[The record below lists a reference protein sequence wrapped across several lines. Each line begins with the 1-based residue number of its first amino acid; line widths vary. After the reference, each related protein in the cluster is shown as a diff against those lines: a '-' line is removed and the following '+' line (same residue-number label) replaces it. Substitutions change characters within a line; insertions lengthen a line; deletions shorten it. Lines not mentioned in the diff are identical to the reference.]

1 MQNSR
6 STLTSLTDSQPSF
19 DTMNSCVLV
28 VGGSGFIGHNLCQ
41 WLSSTK
47 VRVVSLDC
55 RVPRRQIPGVTFVQA
70 DATNVTELEKVF
82 ATCAPTTVFHLAAN
96 SDIAAGASDASFDF
110 RDTLNSTVALRQV
123 VEHFPVEQFVFA
135 SSSAVFGISESRLDE
150 TNAQRRLPISWYGHA
165 KLASEYVLESLSILQ
180 PNMKMLFVR
189 FPNVVGPMATHGVV
203 YDFIQ
208 KLSRDPLNLHIL
220 GDGNQSKPYIHVGEL
235 IRALVF
241 LVGWVKPGVSVF
253 NVGPEDAI
261 SVREIANAVCRKM
274 DLSPTLHFG
283 PSPQGWLGDV
293 PKYLFNT
300 EKIRR
305 IGFSVELSSL
315 KAVDLAIS
323 QLVAELNQDK

>member
-1 MQNSR
+1 M
-6 STLTSLTDSQPSF
+6 TSS
-19 DTMNSCVLV
+19 VLV

-41 WLSSTK
+41 WLSSEK
-47 VRVVSLDC
+47 VSVVNLDC
-55 RVPRRQIPGVTFVQA
+55 RVPRRPIPDVTFVQA
-70 DATNVTELEKVF
+70 DATNVAELEKAF
-82 ATCAPTTVFHLAAN
+82 GNCAPTTVFHLAAN
-96 SDIAAGASDASFDF
+96 SDIAAGASDASLDF

-135 SSSAVFGISESRLDE
+135 SSSAVFGLSESRLEE
-150 TNAQRRLPISWYGHA
+150 TSAQCRIPISWYGQA
-165 KLASEYVLESLSILQ
+165 KLAGEYVLESLSHRQ

-189 FPNVVGPMATHGVV
+189 FPNVVGPLATHGVV

-208 KLSRDPLNLHIL
+208 KLYRDPLNLQIL
-220 GDGNQSKPYIHVGEL
+220 GDGNQTKPYIHVGEL

-241 LVGWVKPGVSVF
+241 LVGRVQPGLSVF

-261 SVREIANAVCRKM
+261 SVREIAKAVCRKM
-274 DLSPTLHFG
+274 DLNPTLQFG
-283 PSPQGWLGDV
+283 DSPQGWLGDV

-315 KAVDLAIS
+315 EAVELSIS
-323 QLVAELNQDK
+323 QLVGELNRDK

>member
-1 MQNSR
+1 M
-6 STLTSLTDSQPSF
+6 TSS
-19 DTMNSCVLV
+19 VLV

-41 WLSSTK
+41 WLSSEK
-47 VRVVSLDC
+47 VSVVNLDC
-55 RVPRRQIPGVTFVQA
+55 RVPRRPIPGVTFVQA
-70 DATNVTELEKVF
+70 DATNVAELEKAF
-82 ATCAPTTVFHLAAN
+82 GNCAPTTVFHLAAN
-96 SDIAAGASDASFDF
+96 SDIAAGASDASLDF

-135 SSSAVFGISESRLDE
+135 SSSAVFGLSESRLEE
-150 TNAQRRLPISWYGHA
+150 TSAQCRIPISWYGQA
-165 KLASEYVLESLSILQ
+165 KLAGEYVLESLSHRQ

-208 KLSRDPLNLHIL
+208 KLYRDPLNLQIL
-220 GDGNQSKPYIHVGEL
+220 GDGNQTKPYIHVGEL

-241 LVGWVKPGVSVF
+241 LVGRVQPGVSVF

-261 SVREIANAVCRKM
+261 SVREIAKAVCRKM
-274 DLSPTLHFG
+274 NLNPTLQFG
-283 PSPQGWLGDV
+283 DSPQGWLGDV

-305 IGFSVELSSL
+305 IGFSVKLSSL
-315 KAVDLAIS
+315 EAVELSIS
-323 QLVAELNQDK
+323 QLVGELNRDK

>member
-1 MQNSR
+1 MQNSH
-6 STLTSLTDSQPSF
+6 SKLTSFTDIPSF
-19 DTMNSCVLV
+19 GTMTSCVLV

-41 WLSSTK
+41 WLSSAK
-47 VRVVSLDC
+47 VKVVNLDC
-55 RVPRRQIPGVTFVQA
+55 RVPRRPIPGVIFVQA
-70 DATNVTELEKVF
+70 DATSVADLERAF
-82 ATCAPTTVFHLAAN
+82 ANSAPTTVFHLAAN

-135 SSSAVFGISESRLDE
+135 SSSAVFGICESRLDE
-150 TNAQRRLPISWYGHA
+150 TKAQRRLPISWYGHA
-165 KLASEYVLESLSILQ
+165 KLASEYVLESLSNLQ

-203 YDFIQ
+203 HDFIQ
-208 KLSRDPLNLHIL
+208 KLCRDPLNLHIL

-241 LVGWVKPGVSVF
+241 LMGWVQPGVSVF

-261 SVREIANAVCRKM
+261 SVREIADLVCRKM
-274 DLSPTLHFG
+274 ILNPTLHFG
-283 PSPQGWLGDV
+283 DSPQGWLGDV
-293 PKYLFNT
+293 PNYLFNT

-305 IGFSVELSSL
+305 IGFSIELSSL
-315 KAVDLAIS
+315 EAVELSIS
-323 QLVAELNQDK
+323 QLLGELNRNR